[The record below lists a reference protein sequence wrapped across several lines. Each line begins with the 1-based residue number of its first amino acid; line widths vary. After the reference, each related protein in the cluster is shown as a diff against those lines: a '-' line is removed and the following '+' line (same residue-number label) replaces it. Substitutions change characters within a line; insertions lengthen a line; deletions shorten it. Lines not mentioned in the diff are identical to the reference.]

1 MAKILTDKAVY
12 EKSNMVQYTVLKD
25 YYNLEK
31 TIGCGGFAKVKLATH
46 IATGEKVAIKI
57 MEKATL
63 GQDLPRAKLEIN
75 AMKHLLHQNICKLY
89 QVMETEDYYFIVME
103 YCSGGEL
110 FDHIVEKS
118 RLTESEARKFFRQII
133 SAVAYLHSL
142 GYAHRDIKPENV
154 LLDENQNLKLIDFGL
169 CAKPNGGMQS
179 HLYTSCGSPTYAAP
193 ELIMGDKYL
202 GSEIDIWSLGVL
214 LYALL
219 CGFLPFD
226 DSRIEYLYKKILDG
240 EYDEPEWLSRSSK
253 RLIRAMLQTDPKKRI
268 NIKDLC
274 SHPWITAG
282 FLNPVSIT
290 KLSGFEKDEDVL
302 DTLTNI
308 FGGDSDEYWNKIK
321 EDNRTDYKT
330 ATYLLLLDK
339 RKQNPA
345 ILAKFQ
351 SDYYKMKR
359 IAENNV
365 NRSDSVPC
373 ESSMKGR
380 KRRRSNDHNEITPPA
395 PTKRFANTCR
405 RSVTPIRKSTNCGSS
420 TPSTPGSARKLLTN
434 LERNFNKVKC
444 ILTPKRSRNLECEN
458 VNKPN
463 IFTGKNLCNLSSTSS
478 TSPQDILLQLQNALQ
493 KKGILCKQK
502 GFILYGETDTSKR
515 RCKSNVINGSKSLP
529 SKSFCSFELEVCLIK
544 NTAEKPIVGIRRKR
558 LQGDAWMYK
567 QVCEEILALAAKQL
581 PDERINV

>member
-1 MAKILTDKAVY
+1 MASILADN
-12 EKSNMVQYTVLKD
+12 KSVNLRINMVQYPALRE

-31 TIGCGGFAKVKLATH
+31 TIGCGGFAKVKLGTH
-46 IATGEKVAIKI
+46 IVTGEKVAIKI
-57 MEKATL
+57 MEKAAL

-75 AMKHLLHQNICKLY
+75 AMKNLLHQNICKLY
-89 QVMETEDYYFIVME
+89 QVIETEDYYFIIME

-169 CAKPNGGMQS
+169 CAKPDGGMKS

-226 DSRIEYLYKKILDG
+226 DSRIENLYKKILDG
-240 EYDEPEWLSRSSK
+240 DYDEPEWLSQSSR

-282 FLNPVSIT
+282 FLNPISIM
-290 KLSGFEKDEDVL
+290 KLSNFERDEDVL

-308 FGGDSDEYWNKIK
+308 FGGDCDEHWDKIK

-339 RKQNPA
+339 RKQNPS

-351 SDYYKMKR
+351 SDYHKMRR
-359 IAENNV
+359 IAEC
-365 NRSDSVPC
+365 SVDNPDPLPR
-373 ESSMKGR
+373 ESPMKGR
-380 KRRRSNDHNEITPPA
+380 KRRRSNDISEITPPL
-395 PTKRFANTCR
+395 PSKKFANTCR
-405 RSVTPIRKSTNCGSS
+405 RSITPIRKSTNHGCS

-434 LERNFNKVKC
+434 LEKNFNRVKC
-444 ILTPKRSRNLECEN
+444 ILTPKRSKDLDSEN
-458 VNKPN
+458 MNRPN

-478 TSPQDILLQLQNALQ
+478 TSPQDILSQLQNALQ
-493 KKGILCKQK
+493 KKGISCKQK

-515 RCKSNVINGSKSLP
+515 KCKSTNASKLLP
-529 SKSFCSFELEVCLIK
+529 PKSFCSFELEVCLIK
-544 NTAEKPIVGIRRKR
+544 NVAEKPVVGIRRKR

-581 PDERINV
+581 PDDRIGV